1 MSLYYKGL
9 PAHMRAYAN
18 DRELEGFL
26 GRLQALKNKV
36 VMQSEI
42 DNEDVGERLAQL
54 EELKRAALERRAANK
69 KPKVGQEGMS
79 EADKQIIED
88 AKVREKKAKAFGK
101 LKAPDIKDI
110 KRGFAR
116 VADKAKEIREEAAA
130 RKIQE
135 MGLKKLYSNM
145 LKETPPPATTA
156 KRRGNPNWTPGSEA
170 AKKAGS
176 TGGKGKTKILLTDQA
191 KAQKKATQ
199 NQ

>member
-88 AKVREKKAKAFGK
+88 AKAREDRNKRASKIQKAF
-101 LKAPDIKDI
+101 KDS
-110 KRGFAR
+110 KFRQ
-116 VADKAKEIREEAAA
+116 IRNLLG
-130 RKIQE
+130 E
-135 MGLKKLYSNM
+135 MGSAI
-145 LKETPPPATTA
+145 EEHPPANDQITTYKKPLTA
-156 KRRGNPNWTPGSEA
+156 AERGRMGGIASGVSRRAQS
-170 AKKAGS
+170 
-176 TGGKGKTKILLTDQA
+176 
-191 KAQKKATQ
+191 QKKATKTQ
-199 NQ
+199 

>member
-88 AKVREKKAKAFGK
+88 AKVREIKAKA
-101 LKAPDIKDI
+101 
-110 KRGFAR
+110 
-116 VADKAKEIREEAAA
+116 KAKIKGRRVNKIGNILRPVIERLPPDGELPSTTTSTTTTTTKKYTGRGEYFKNNPGAAA
-130 RKIQE
+130 K
-135 MGLKKLYSNM
+135 
-145 LKETPPPATTA
+145 
-156 KRRGNPNWTPGSEA
+156 A
-170 AKKAGS
+170 AKKAVEARRRNRS
-176 TGGKGKTKILLTDQA
+176 RIELDKDDNFVETK
-191 KAQKKATQ
+191 KKATK

>member
-79 EADKQIIED
+79 EADKQIIKD
-88 AKVREKKAKAFGK
+88 AKVRE
-101 LKAPDIKDI
+101 I
-110 KRGFAR
+110 
-116 VADKAKEIREEAAA
+116 KAKEIREETAA

-145 LKETPPPATTA
+145 LKETPPATTTA
-156 KRRGNPNWTPGSEA
+156 KRRGNPNWTQGSEA
-170 AKKAGS
+170 AKKDGS
-176 TGGKGKTKILLTDQA
+176 TGGKGRTKILLTDQS
-191 KAQKKATQ
+191 KAQKKATK

>member
-54 EELKRAALERRAANK
+54 EELKKAALERRAANK

-79 EADKQIIED
+79 EADKQIIKD
-88 AKVREKKAKAFGK
+88 AEAREREKMN
-101 LKAPDIKDI
+101 
-110 KRGFAR
+110 R
-116 VADKAKEIREEAAA
+116 AAS
-130 RKIQE
+130 KIQRNFKDSKYHQIKNLLGE
-135 MGLKKLYSNM
+135 MVSAI
-145 LKETPPPATTA
+145 EEHPPANDQITTYKKPLTPAERGRLGGIASGKARSA
-156 KRRGNPNWTPGSEA
+156 KS
-170 AKKAGS
+170 K
-176 TGGKGKTKILLTDQA
+176 
-191 KAQKKATQ
+191 KKATQ
-199 NQ
+199 SQ